1 MSTRV
6 VSTVVYVRT
15 VQRTR
20 VKLLIPGRSFCTL
33 GDNNNGMKRGVTAP
47 SALVG
52 AGCEGAARLN

>member
-33 GDNNNGMKRGVTAP
+33 GDNGMKRGVTAP